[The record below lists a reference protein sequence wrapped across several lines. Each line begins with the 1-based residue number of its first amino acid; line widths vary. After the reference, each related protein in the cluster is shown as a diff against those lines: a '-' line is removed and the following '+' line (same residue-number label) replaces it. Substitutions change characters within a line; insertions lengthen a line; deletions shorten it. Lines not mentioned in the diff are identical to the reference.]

1 MVMDRVPD
9 RSLKHP
15 ARVGGSGLRQALLRG
30 LNRGIWSV
38 ADGAFAAGSAVGRGF
53 GRLNRATHAF
63 FQDVPGSMGLG
74 ALNAAA
80 FAVERRGPLTAVAAV
95 IIAAGVGWNATAP
108 AAVPNRPAMRGAVPI
123 KFVTDQLRIETP
135 RPRRPAP
142 PAPAALQ
149 AELSRLA
156 ARYDEPVGV
165 AVADV
170 TDGWVASVD
179 GQLSFPQQSVS
190 KLWVAITAM
199 DKIDQG
205 LMRLDQGV
213 LLTDADRSVFFQPI
227 TYNIDHDGYQTD
239 VEELLRRALVT
250 SDNAANDK
258 LMGMVGGAPAVQDMI
273 RRKALDGVKLAED
286 EKHLQ
291 ARIAGLTWKPEYGQ
305 YGVFEDARGRLPR
318 DVREQAMQA
327 YVDAPYDGATPV
339 GIVQA
344 LSALKRG
351 ELLSPASTEV
361 ILHYMSK
368 ARTGPRRLAGGLPG
382 DWRIAHKTGTGQDF
396 RGASYGIN
404 DVGLLTAPDGRT
416 YAVAVMMA
424 KTAKPVPARLEFMQA
439 VSRAVV
445 ANWRNEHQTMLA
457 LRGSEGQRGD

>member
-9 RSLKHP
+9 RSLTRP
-15 ARVGGSGLRQALLRG
+15 APTGGNSLRAAVLRG
-30 LNRGIWSV
+30 LGHVFWSA
-38 ADGAFAAGSAVGRGF
+38 ADGAYVASNAADLSFKRLARGT
-53 GRLNRATHAF
+53 RAF
-63 FQDVPGSMGLG
+63 VSDIPGSLGMG
-74 ALNAAA
+74 ALRAAA
-80 FAVERRGPLTAVAAV
+80 FTVERRGPLTALAV
-95 IIAAGVGWNATAP
+95 VIAAAGVGWNATAP
-108 AAVPNRPAMRGAVPI
+108 AAVPGRPAVRGATPI
-123 KFVTDQLRIETP
+123 KFVTDKLNIETP

-142 PAPAALQ
+142 PAPSDLQ
-149 AELSRLA
+149 HELSRLA
-156 ARYDEPVGV
+156 AQYDEPVGV

-199 DKIDQG
+199 EKVDQG
-205 LMRLDQGV
+205 MMRLDQGV

-227 TYNIDHDGYQTD
+227 TYNIDDDGYQTD

-273 RRKALDGVKLAED
+273 RRKALDGVRLAED

-305 YGVFEDARGRLPR
+305 YGVFEDARSRLSR
-318 DVREQAMQA
+318 EVREQAMQA
-327 YVDAPYDGATPV
+327 YVENPYDGATQV
-339 GIVQA
+339 GVVRA

-351 ELLSPASTEV
+351 ELLSPASTDV
-361 ILHYMSK
+361 ILHYMAK
-368 ARTGPRRLAGGLPG
+368 ARTGPRRLACGLPG
-382 DWRIAHKTGTGQDF
+382 DWKIAHKTGTGQDF

-445 ANWRNEHQTMLA
+445 ANWRAEQRGGFT
-457 LRGSEGQRGD
+457 LRGAEPELTE

>member
-9 RSLKHP
+9 RSLRTP
-15 ARVGGSGLRQALLRG
+15 VQTDPQPGQA
-30 LNRGIWSV
+30 
-38 ADGAFAAGSAVGRGF
+38 GF
-53 GRLNRATHAF
+53 GRRAPHGPVRASHGFADAAQAVIRAARRRAGVF
-63 FQDVPGSMGLG
+63 FADIPGSLGLG
-74 ALNAAA
+74 ALHAAA
-80 FAVERRGPLTAVAAV
+80 FTVERRGPLTAVAVV
-95 IIAAGVGWNATAP
+95 ILAAGIGWNATAP
-108 AAVPNRPAMRGAVPI
+108 AAVPGRAALRGATPI
-123 KFVTDQLRIETP
+123 KFVTDQLHIETP
-135 RPRRPAP
+135 RPRRPSA

-149 AELSRLA
+149 QELSALA

-199 DKIDQG
+199 EKVDQG
-205 LMRLDQGV
+205 QMRLDQDV

-227 TYNIDHDGYQTD
+227 TYNIRNGAYQTD

-273 RRKALDGVKLAED
+273 RRKALDGVQLAED

-291 ARIAGLTWKPEYGQ
+291 ARIAGLTWKPEFGQ

-318 DVREQAMQA
+318 EVRDQAMQA
-327 YVDAPYDGATPV
+327 YLDAPYDGATPV

-344 LSALKRG
+344 LAALKRG

-361 ILHYMSK
+361 VLHYMTK

-382 DWRIAHKTGTGQDF
+382 DWRIAHKTGTGQDY

-424 KTAKPVPARLEFMQA
+424 RTAKPVPARLEFMQA

-445 ANWRNEHQTMLA
+445 ANWRAERQGTQLA
-457 LRGSEGQRGD
+457 LRGSESHRGD